1 MGRTCTKCKDGA
13 GRVVLLVSLAALTL
27 LAFAMFLVYLT
38 ADGTETLGGKIV
50 TFVMRRIPIPTVK
63 IVIVMW
69 QILTQ
74 VCGVVNA
81 SKV

>member
-1 MGRTCTKCKDGA
+1 MGRTCTKCVDGA
-13 GRVVLLVSLAALTL
+13 GRVVLLVFLAALVL
-27 LAFAMFLVYLT
+27 LAFAMLVVYLT
-38 ADGTETLGGKIV
+38 SDETQTSIV
-50 TFVMRRIPIPTVK
+50 TFVMRRIPMPTVK

-81 SKV
+81 STV